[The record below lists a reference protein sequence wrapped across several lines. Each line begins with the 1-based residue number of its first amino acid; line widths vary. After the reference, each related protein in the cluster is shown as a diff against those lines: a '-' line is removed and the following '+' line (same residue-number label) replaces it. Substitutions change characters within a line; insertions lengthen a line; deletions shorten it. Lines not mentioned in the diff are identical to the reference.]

1 MSSQGY
7 SMFGQGLVDRGLI
20 TADQLQEALHRQQT
34 TMQGKKLGEILARLG
49 YISTHHISE
58 GLAEQLGIPI
68 IRLSDREIPERIR
81 SLIDVNIAQV
91 YKVIPVEEDGKV
103 LKVATSDPTNVNAM
117 DNLARLLERPVEPVL
132 ATKEEIRGALSKYY
146 GLAETTVETMLSTVS
161 SASTMSTLSTM
172 SNLSSLDSSAG
183 SLGSLSSSDM
193 SMSSMSLDS
202 INVEEL
208 QKASGNQEDDDD
220 DSPVVRYVHH
230 MIMEAFRLRASDIH
244 VEPGKFDVKVRYRV
258 DGVLQIMPAPPK
270 RAQDAIISRL
280 KIMAGMDIAEKRVPQ
295 DGRIK
300 IQLGGRMVDL
310 RVSSLPSYYGAS
322 IVMRILDKES
332 LKLGLGQLGFCA
344 EDQVRWEALLK
355 MTTGVILVTGP
366 TGSGKTTT
374 LYASLHNL
382 NKPDRKLVTVEDPVE
397 YQLSGIN
404 QVQIHH
410 EIGWNFSRALRAIF
424 RQDPDIVMVGEIRD
438 IETAEI
444 AIKAALTGHL
454 VFSTLHTNDA
464 PSSFVRL
471 VDIGVKPFLVA
482 SGVRAVLAQRLV
494 RTICT
499 TCKEPYDPPEL
510 EKRRLCLP
518 VEWDKVQVMHGAG
531 CDNCHGT
538 GHQGRLGTY
547 ELLTMDDELRFLIL
561 EGASSIK
568 LRRKA
573 RINGMSSLRE
583 DAWRKCLAGVTTVEE
598 VNRRTKADEPLS
610 PAVIAAVAPLA
621 AVHTAPAAGA
631 APAAS

>member
-1 MSSQGY
+1 MQSQGY
-7 SMFGQGLVDRGLI
+7 SMFGQGLVDRGVI

-49 YISTHHISE
+49 YISPHHISE

-81 SLIDVNIAQV
+81 NLIDVNIAQI
-91 YKVIPVEEDGKV
+91 YKVIPVEEDGKT
-103 LKVATSDPTNVNAM
+103 LKVATADPTNMNAM

-132 ATKEEIRGALSKYY
+132 ATREDIRAALGKYY
-146 GLAETTVETMLSTVS
+146 GLAETTVESMLSTVS

-208 QKASGNQEDDDD
+208 AKASGSNEEDDD

-258 DGVLQIMPAPPK
+258 DGVLQLMPAPPK

-310 RVSSLPSYYGAS
+310 RVSALPAYYGAS

-332 LKLGLGQLGFCA
+332 LKLGLGQLGFGA
-344 EDQVRWEALLK
+344 EDQVTWEGLLK

-410 EIGWNFSRALRAIF
+410 EIGWNFARALRAIF

-438 IETAEI
+438 QETAEI

-471 VDIGVKPFLVA
+471 VDIGLKPFLVA

-499 TCKEPYDPPEL
+499 TCKEPHDPPEI

-518 VEWDKVQVMHGAG
+518 VEWDKVQTMHGAG

-538 GHQGRLGTY
+538 GHSGRLGAY
-547 ELLTMDDELRFLIL
+547 ELLTMDDDLRRLIM

-573 RINGMSSLRE
+573 RENGMLSLRE
-583 DAWRKCLAGVTTVEE
+583 DAWKKCLAGITTVEE
-598 VNRRTKADEPLS
+598 VNRRTKADEPLT
-610 PAVIAAVAPLA
+610 PVAPVAAVPVALA
-621 AVHTAPAAGA
+621 TAAT
-631 APAAS
+631 S